1 MSARPLKAAQGAADI
16 LGMAGLLPAI
26 LAGAL
31 ALFAGWL
38 AVLLRLDADDAPAE
52 AAAPAPTAA
61 LVATAVPAATP
72 SPSVVLFPSFSGV
85 GGDAWL
91 LTAADRSAA

>member
-1 MSARPLKAAQGAADI
+1 
-16 LGMAGLLPAI
+16 MAWLLPAI

-31 ALFAGWL
+31 VLFAGWL
-38 AVLLRLDADDAPAE
+38 AVLLRADGAPE
-52 AAAPAPTAA
+52 QAAAPLAAPVPVAA
-61 LVATAVPAATP
+61 PSVATS

>member
-1 MSARPLKAAQGAADI
+1 
-16 LGMAGLLPAI
+16 MAWLLPAI

-31 ALFAGWL
+31 VLFAGWL
-38 AVLLRLDADDAPAE
+38 AVLLRLDADGAPE
-52 AAAPAPTAA
+52 QAAAPPAA
-61 LVATAVPAATP
+61 AVPVATPSSATS